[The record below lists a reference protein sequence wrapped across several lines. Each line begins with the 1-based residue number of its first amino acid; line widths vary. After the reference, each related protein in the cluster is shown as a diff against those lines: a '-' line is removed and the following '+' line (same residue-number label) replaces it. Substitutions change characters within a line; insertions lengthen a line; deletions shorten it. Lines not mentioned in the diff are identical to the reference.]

1 MIKSKIEKYLELI
14 EFYEGSDKLAL
25 NKIRGVMKMVGSDR
39 CSINVYEDL
48 IVISVGKEWLHIYK
62 DNDVRASTLDT
73 FSRTMYLKIDI
84 FTQAMGL

>member
-25 NKIRGVMKMVGSDR
+25 SKIRGVMKMVGSDR
-39 CSINVYEDL
+39 CSISVYENL
-48 IVISVGKEWLHIYK
+48 IVISVGKEWLHIYG

-73 FSRTMYLKIDI
+73 FSRTMYLKTDI
-84 FTQAMGL
+84 FIQSMGL

>member
-1 MIKSKIEKYLELI
+1 MIKSKIEKYLDLL

-25 NKIRGVMKMVGSDR
+25 NKIRGTMKMVGSDS
-39 CSINVYEDL
+39 CSISVYENL

-73 FSRTMYLKIDI
+73 FSRTMYFKTDI
-84 FTQAMGL
+84 FTQAMEL

>member
-48 IVISVGKEWLHIYK
+48 IVISVGKEWLHIYR

>member
-25 NKIRGVMKMVGSDR
+25 NKIRGVMKMVGRDR

-48 IVISVGKEWLHIYK
+48 IVISVGNEWLHIYK

-73 FSRTMYLKIDI
+73 FSRTMYLKTDI